1 MSTSLICTCLLL
13 RLLANSSLLDPPDER
28 ALPFAPSLGSLTPPT
43 GPSVIK
49 PDPLPTPVSPAKPK
63 TPRKRPAA
71 PPQWHATRDALPPVL
86 ASGHGELP
94 IDSERTGV
102 LREQAL
108 PEQTAE
114 VDGDDDTL
122 SEMSHSRSASTQT
135 SPGASGKQASPSLS
149 RKKSRT
155 PSVSSRRSSISSA
168 RTSASGIFPPASAA
182 LAPIISDHEHVP
194 HQLLPSGG
202 EDETPTESPARE
214 RQPDFDR
221 PLYKTAVPSGKPRLY
236 AMPKRPGPN
245 PRHTAS
251 ATTVSS
257 GTAQQAHASGN
268 NAVEKLR
275 SVSGAIR

>member
-1 MSTSLICTCLLL
+1 MG
-13 RLLANSSLLDPPDER
+13 RLTHSLL
-28 ALPFAPSLGSLTPPT
+28 
-43 GPSVIK
+43 GP
-49 PDPLPTPVSPAKPK
+49 
-63 TPRKRPAA
+63 RAA
-71 PPQWHATRDALPPVL
+71 PPQWHSTRDALPPVL
-86 ASGHGELP
+86 ASGNGSGLP
-94 IDSERTGV
+94 VDGERTSEW
-102 LREQAL
+102 REQAL
-108 PEQTAE
+108 PEETAGVKE
-114 VDGDDDTL
+114 IDGDDDTL
-122 SEMSHSRSASTQT
+122 SEMAHSRSASTQT
-135 SPGASGKQASPSLS
+135 SPSAGGKQASPTSS

-194 HQLLPSGG
+194 HQLLPSEG
-202 EDETPTESPARE
+202 EDETPTSPARE
-214 RQPDFDR
+214 RHPDFDR
-221 PLYKTAVPSGKPRLY
+221 SLYKTAVPSGKPRLY

>member
-1 MSTSLICTCLLL
+1 M
-13 RLLANSSLLDPPDER
+13 
-28 ALPFAPSLGSLTPPT
+28 
-43 GPSVIK
+43 
-49 PDPLPTPVSPAKPK
+49 
-63 TPRKRPAA
+63 
-71 PPQWHATRDALPPVL
+71 
-86 ASGHGELP
+86 
-94 IDSERTGV
+94 